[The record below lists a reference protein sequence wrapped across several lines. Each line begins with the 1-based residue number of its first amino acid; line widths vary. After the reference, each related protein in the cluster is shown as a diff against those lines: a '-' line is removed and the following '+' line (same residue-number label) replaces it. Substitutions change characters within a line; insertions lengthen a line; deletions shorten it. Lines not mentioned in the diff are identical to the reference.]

1 MLLYECMGINMVEN
15 LGKQAVDNS
24 NRHPLEEMPSFEKH
38 LEGLVQNDEEVKL
51 PPMPSQ
57 IPVGDDLTEEQRRA
71 NDKKAEKQQKY
82 IDAKLKEY
90 NITPEEWEEVSAY
103 KGSGYFIPS
112 SVLRDVDLFKLHIP
126 DYGGMMERQELL
138 QNPKELL
145 DSYCKMYSA
154 MCKFGKKNKRPILI
168 KRVDSGLFTNE
179 RMKSRETESFLSFTS
194 SEDDDYDFMFVGD
207 KGPGGT
213 DAVLL
218 EGRLDAGLPCISFPE
233 ITKETTDEAE
243 ILIPPFLSIEYGKE
257 TGEEESGY
265 PVYHIEISKKDN
277 AQIPTLSPERK
288 QQVLNSDIAYRYY
301 SKWYSLR
308 RSYSFDSY
316 PDEEKEEYNHL
327 RTEFLA
333 WQADFKNILCTEFSD
348 IEKQIQLL
356 SDEKWSKFFT
366 FLGRILGRTGGD

>member
-1 MLLYECMGINMVEN
+1 MSVNMAEN
-15 LGKQAVDNS
+15 LGKRGVDNS
-24 NRHPLEEMPSFEKH
+24 NRHPLEEMPSFEER
-38 LEGLVQNDEEVKL
+38 LEGPVQNDEEVKL
-51 PPMPSQ
+51 PPMPSH
-57 IPVGDDLTEEQRRA
+57 IPVGDGLTEEQRRA

-90 NITPEEWEEVSAY
+90 NITPEEWKEVSAY

-112 SVLRDVDLFKLHIP
+112 SVLRDIDLFKLHIP

-154 MCKFGKKNKRPILI
+154 MCKFGKKNKRPIPI

-218 EGRLDAGLPCISFPE
+218 EGRLGAGLPCISFPE
-233 ITKETTDEAE
+233 ITKETTGEAE

-316 PDEEKEEYNHL
+316 PDGEKEEYDHL

-333 WQADFKNILCTEFSD
+333 WQTDFKNIMRIEFSD
-348 IEKQIQLL
+348 IEKRIHLT
-356 SDEKWSKFFT
+356 SKEKWSKFFT
-366 FLGRILGRTGGD
+366 FLERAFGRTN